1 MSTMNTNG
9 HNANKKYVS
18 VLGLA
23 PMQAPNSLGL
33 TPYSPLRRDITRE
46 EMRAIEEFHREEL
59 IIDLTAEKGKLGM
72 RKIAEVHECA
82 SDLFAP
88 TVAYMLQNKE
98 DMRGTEAYPYVEEF
112 TLRQVQMYAKHLLG
126 TLDMVDTNIAMLVH
140 ESLNLPP
147 EQQGFW
153 QRLLS
158 GG

>member
-1 MSTMNTNG
+1 
-9 HNANKKYVS
+9 
-18 VLGLA
+18 
-23 PMQAPNSLGL
+23 MQAPSSLGL

-46 EMRAIEEFHREEL
+46 EARTIAEFHKEEL

-72 RKIAEVHECA
+72 RKIAEVQECA

-112 TLRQVQMYAKHLLG
+112 TLRQIQMTAKHLLG
-126 TLDMVDTNIAMLVH
+126 SLDVVDTNIAMIVH

-147 EQQGFW
+147 EQRGFW
-153 QRLLS
+153 QRLL